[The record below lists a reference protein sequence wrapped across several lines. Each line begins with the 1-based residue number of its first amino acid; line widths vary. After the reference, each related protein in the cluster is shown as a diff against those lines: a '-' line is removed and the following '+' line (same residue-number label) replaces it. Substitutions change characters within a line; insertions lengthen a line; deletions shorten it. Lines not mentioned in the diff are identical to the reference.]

1 MNKSSLTPTSCL
13 QNNGNDKDANS
24 AETEENARVVRLRS
38 RRKAGELTSEKRRHK
53 KSTRSPLEFTYKKLS
68 LYFMLPLPIAAR
80 ALEISHTSLK
90 KLCRELGIVR
100 WPYVRGGP
108 QRFGHLG
115 APQEGNAAETLAA
128 SMPNE
133 GTAKSAESEVWNLA
147 RIAFSSCDSTTASA
161 ASTPA
166 STPSRTSTA
175 LVRVPR
181 GPSRTRR
188 SLDLPSLELD
198 TTFRLSQHVG
208 NDPSTDHL
216 CWLLGNTTSH
226 LREGDSAL
234 DLELVLSAHE
244 ENLKRYT

>member
-1 MNKSSLTPTSCL
+1 MVFGEDD
-13 QNNGNDKDANS
+13 GNDCQ
-24 AETEENARVVRLRS
+24 NARIVRLRS

-53 KSTRSPLEFTYKKLS
+53 KSTKSPLEFTHQKLS

-90 KLCRELGIVR
+90 KLCRELGITR
-100 WPYVRGGP
+100 WPYVRGTLE
-108 QRFGHLG
+108 RFGRLG
-115 APQEGNAAETLAA
+115 AAQEGNAPETLAA
-128 SMPNE
+128 SMPNA
-133 GTAKSAESEVWNLA
+133 GHAKSAESEVCILA
-147 RIAFSSCDSTTASA
+147 SIAFSSFDSTTASA

-181 GPSRTRR
+181 RPSIKHR

-198 TTFRLSQHVG
+198 TTFRLSRHVV
-208 NDPSTDHL
+208 NDLSTDDL
-216 CWLLGNTTSH
+216 SWLLGSTTSH

-234 DLELVLSAHE
+234 DLELVLSSHE
-244 ENLKRYT
+244 KVLKRYT